1 MINDSDSVMQTG
13 ETSFRIHLG
22 DTVSVE
28 TLENITEMKK
38 TLLEIFYHEIQEIVT
53 CYTTLTVYFNKEDK
67 RHLRDL
73 TLFVEKWYGE
83 EHALSKAEN
92 RRVTIP
98 VCYEKPFCLDWER
111 IEEFTGLQFNEVI
124 RLHADRI
131 YTTYMIGFLP
141 GFPYL
146 GELNER
152 LAVDRLDQPR
162 LKVPQGSVGI
172 GGKQTGV
179 YPIESPGG
187 WNILGKTPL
196 NLFSIDRSDPFL
208 IQPGD
213 EIKFQSISLEDY
225 YVIEKKVE
233 NNLDTVWEYIKEFS
247 K

>member
-1 MINDSDSVMQTG
+1 MINDSASVMQTG
-13 ETSFRIHLG
+13 ETSFRIHFG
-22 DTVSVE
+22 NTVSKE
-28 TLENITEMKK
+28 ILKNITEMKK
-38 TLLEIFYHEIQEIVT
+38 ALLDIFYHEIQEIVP
-53 CYTTLTVYFNKEDK
+53 CYTTLTVYFNKEDR
-67 RHLRDL
+67 RHLGEL
-73 TLFVEKWYGE
+73 TLFIEKWHGE
-83 EHALSKAEN
+83 EHAVSTAGN

-98 VCYEKPFCLDWER
+98 VSYEKPFCLDKER
-111 IEEFTGLQFNEVI
+111 IEEFTGLPFNEVI
-124 RLHADRI
+124 RLHTERI

-152 LAVDRLDQPR
+152 LAVDRLDQPM

-172 GGKQTGV
+172 GGHQTGV

-196 NLFSIDRSDPFL
+196 NLFSIDRSNPFL

-213 EIKFQSISLEDY
+213 EIKFKSISVDDY
-225 YVIEKKVE
+225 YDIEKKVV
-233 NNLDTVWEYIKEFS
+233 NNPDSVWEYIKELP

>member
-1 MINDSDSVMQTG
+1 MINNLATVVQTG
-13 ETSFRIHLG
+13 ETSFHIHFG
-22 DTVSVE
+22 DTVSKE
-28 TLENITEMKK
+28 TLKNITEMKRA
-38 TLLEIFYHEIQEIVT
+38 LLETFYHEIQEIVP
-53 CYTTLTVYFNKEDK
+53 CYTTLTVYFNKEDS
-67 RHLRDL
+67 RNIGNL
-73 TLFVEKWYGE
+73 TLFIEKWHGE
-83 EHALSKAEN
+83 EHAFSEVVN
-92 RRVTIP
+92 RGVTIP
-98 VCYEKPFCLDWER
+98 VCYEDPFCLDWER
-111 IEEFTGLQFNEVI
+111 IEEYTGLPFNEVI
-124 RLHADRI
+124 QLHTERV

-162 LKVPQGSVGI
+162 LKVPKGSVGI
-172 GGKQTGV
+172 GGNQTGV

-225 YVIEKKVE
+225 YDIEKRVE
-233 NNLDTVWEYIKEFS
+233 NNPDSVWEYIKEFP